1 MGVGNRDRDRDR
13 GRDRESGAV
22 GGQQAAIWLISVKM
36 NVYKRGCEKMVIIF
50 SQPLFY
56 IPYQLVRDLMGA
68 GIFPPRL
75 MNSSARNL
83 LISRTGA

>member
-36 NVYKRGCEKMVIIF
+36 NVYKK
-50 SQPLFY
+50 
-56 IPYQLVRDLMGA
+56 GA
-68 GIFPPRL
+68 VKKW
-75 MNSSARNL
+75 SSFFHSPFFIYP
-83 LISRTGA
+83 ISW